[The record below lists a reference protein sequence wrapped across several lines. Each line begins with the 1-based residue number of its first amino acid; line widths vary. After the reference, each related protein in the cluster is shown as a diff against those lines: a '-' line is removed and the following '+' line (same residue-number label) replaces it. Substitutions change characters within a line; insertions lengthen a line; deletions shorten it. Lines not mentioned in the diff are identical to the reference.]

1 MAARWPRAARRL
13 SCWHM
18 SDQDVRQMAPYPSRL
33 ELGPAANDQRSPFR
47 AVRRVHTAGSWASRW
62 SARACSSACL
72 LERMQPPAGEPACA
86 VGLGLGALSP
96 QDPAQLDAVLVVAH
110 QGLQVLGGAGKPLG
124 GPAEG
129 GRDGLCRVEGTFGG
143 PLRVFVQELVASR
156 TGATPSA
163 RPGKYAPGGL
173 TRGALARPRPPR
185 PIPAADPVSG
195 RHGEPVSPIN
205 AGRQSTDRASDW
217 SQLRLSARV
226 HVSHRH

>member
-1 MAARWPRAARRL
+1 VAARCARAARRL
-13 SCWHM
+13 SRWHM
-18 SDQDVRQMAPYPSRL
+18 SDQDVRQMAPDPGRL

-47 AVRRVHTAGSWASRW
+47 AERRVQTAGSWASRW
-62 SARACSSACL
+62 SARACSSACSRPQANPL
-72 LERMQPPAGEPACA
+72 PPSASASA
-86 VGLGLGALSP
+86 RTRRW
-96 QDPAQLDAVLVVAH
+96 DPAQLDAVVVVAH

-143 PLRVFVQELVASR
+143 PLRGFVQVLVASR
-156 TGATPSA
+156 PGARLPRGPES
-163 RPGKYAPGGL
+163 
-173 TRGALARPRPPR
+173 TRQAVSLAAHSRGHDHLGPM
-185 PIPAADPVSG
+185 PAADPVSG
-195 RHGEPVSPIN
+195 RHGEPVSPID